1 MTQIISSQAPNPI
14 VPDAYIAIVPP
25 QNQLIPGAA
34 AGRLGIVGS
43 AIWGPVG
50 IPVTIG
56 GNDEQLASFGAIQN
70 REYDLGTAVAVAI
83 QQGASDMRCVRAT
96 DGTDTAATFVL
107 ATAGANETATIGGTL
122 TVGDILNLTFTPTV
136 GTPVT
141 VSYTTKASDTT
152 ALMAAGLL
160 TALQANATLAAAGF
174 TFTAAASVITYNVPA
189 SGWTYSESVTGTTP
203 TETVTL
209 AVGSASPTQITYTAK
224 YSGTPVITVTLAAG
238 TKQSTTKAT
247 VAIAGL
253 GIPTEVFDNISG
265 VGNLFWV
272 NLASAIN
279 HGISGLRGPS
289 QIITASAGV
298 SAIAPVDATTTLTGG
313 TDGASG
319 VTTAILVGSDTAPR
333 KGMYALRGT
342 FCQVVNLADAYD
354 ETSWSDMAAFALSE
368 DLLLGTSS
376 PVGDTISA
384 AVTALTTSGVDSYAF
399 KLLLGDWVYWQDQVN
414 GVTRLLAPATFW
426 AGLRAA
432 TNPQNSTLNRAVQGV
447 VGTQKSESG
456 ANYSNADIAALVQG
470 RVDVI
475 CNPAPGGSYFA
486 PRIGR
491 NSSSNAATWGEN
503 YTMLTDYIIASLS
516 PVIGKIVGQ
525 LQNPTQR
532 RQAKSELD
540 NFFAGLAQNGI
551 IGTADGSQPW
561 QVVLNATNNPAPQVA
576 AGIEQIN
583 IKVIYQSVIEFLIV
597 NLEGGQTVTIQN
609 AGAQQLSQAA

>member
-1 MTQIISSQAPNPI
+1 MTQIISAGAPNPI

-34 AGRLGIVGS
+34 VGRLGIVGS

-56 GNDEQLASFGAIQN
+56 GNDEQLANFGAIQN

-83 QQGASDMRCVRAT
+83 QQGAADMRCVRVT
-96 DGTDTAATFVL
+96 DGTDTAATATL
-107 ATAGANETATIGGTL
+107 ATSGANETATIGGTI
-122 TVGDILNLTFTPTV
+122 TAGDVVTLIFTPTV
-136 GTPVT
+136 GSPIHIAYT
-141 VSYTTKASDTT
+141 VKSGDTT
-152 ALMAAGLL
+152 TLIASGLL
-160 TALQANATLAAAGF
+160 TLLQANATLKAAGF
-174 TFTAAASVITYNVPA
+174 TFTAAAAVITYNVPA

-209 AVGSASPTQITYTAK
+209 TAGTGSPTQIIYTATYT
-224 YSGTPVITVTLAAG
+224 GTPAITVTLASG
-238 TKQSTTKAT
+238 TQANTTKAT
-247 VAIAGL
+247 VAISGL

-272 NLASAIN
+272 NLANAIN

-298 SAIAPVDATTTLTGG
+298 SAIAPVLAATSLTGG

-354 ETSWSDMAAFALSE
+354 ETSWSDMAAYALSE
-368 DLLLGTSS
+368 DTLVGTSS
-376 PVGDTISA
+376 PVGDTIST
-384 AVTALTTSGVDSYAF
+384 AVTSLSTSGVDSYAF

-456 ANYSNADIAALVQG
+456 ANYSNADITALVQG

-532 RQAKSELD
+532 RQAKSTLD
-540 NFFAGLAQNGI
+540 NFFAGLAQNGV

-583 IKVIYQSVIEFLIV
+583 IKVVYQSVIEFLIV